1 MSRKELDL
9 RFLQYYRLVSRW
21 ACKTHDLNIADFE
34 LLLYLHPIEYF
45 TIDDFKTG
53 QLLVSW
59 DKTRFYRLIKQDW
72 IKKIHSGSG
81 RVGGHSKYTTTTQ
94 TLRLLNRVKKMLEG
108 NEPIPTSERRNKI
121 MKGSSYSDKVYR
133 EAIKQFNKNRNNG

>member
-1 MSRKELDL
+1 M
-9 RFLQYYRLVSRW
+9 VSRW
-21 ACKTHDLNIADFE
+21 ACKSNEINIADFE
-34 LLLYLHPIEYF
+34 LLLYLNPIDYF

-59 DKTRFYRLIKQDW
+59 DKTRFYRLIKEGW

-94 TLRLLNRVKKMLEG
+94 TLRLLNRVKKMLSGDE
-108 NEPIPTSERRNKI
+108 EIPTSHRRNKI
-121 MKGSSYSDKVYR
+121 MKGRTYTDKVYR
-133 EAIKQFNKNRNNG
+133 NAIKAFNSQKREK